1 MAVPVAYDLESL
13 LSRVLYG
20 SKLFLR
26 VETEMLRTVV
36 YVGEGAILSYE
47 DAFIRLAAKGIATTL
62 DGGIMLR
69 LGEYG
74 LVCLR
79 GDVDDVSALLP
90 MVCNFAYS
98 HILMILE
105 VTDCLLV
112 VYEFMDGRVVTTEFT
127 VGVMASLH
135 LTEVHRLGIEG
146 EELIS

>member
-26 VETEMLRTVV
+26 VEAEMLRTVV

-47 DAFIRLAAKGIATTL
+47 DAVIRLAAEGIATTL
-62 DGGIMLR
+62 DGSIMLR

-79 GDVDDVSALLP
+79 GDMDDVSALLP

-98 HILMILE
+98 HN
-105 VTDCLLV
+105 DN
-112 VYEFMDGRVVTTEFT
+112 GN
-127 VGVMASLH
+127 H
-135 LTEVHRLGIEG
+135 LATRG
-146 EELIS
+146 ERWLR

>member
-26 VETEMLRTVV
+26 VKAEMLRTVV

-62 DGGIMLR
+62 DGSIMLR

-79 GDVDDVSALLP
+79 GDVDDVSTLLP

-98 HILMILE
+98 HNDNGNHLA
-105 VTDCLLV
+105 DA
-112 VYEFMDGRVVTTEFT
+112 RRT
-127 VGVMASLH
+127 VAKITS
-135 LTEVHRLGIEG
+135 
-146 EELIS
+146 